1 MTYLLPYR
9 LSLSGASLNLF
20 KAKIPPGQLGH
31 KAGCRPYSVGLKL
44 KRLNSLE
51 RPACITPVLRTS
63 SRSQGVTDYGSRRA
77 VRLLRRMFTKGAGVL
92 LVGAEHSES
101 QTVSVTASVLALDT
115 DCKIHCRLYVQ
126 LLQRW
131 PSSTLDT

>member
-1 MTYLLPYR
+1 
-9 LSLSGASLNLF
+9 
-20 KAKIPPGQLGH
+20 
-31 KAGCRPYSVGLKL
+31 
-44 KRLNSLE
+44 
-51 RPACITPVLRTS
+51 
-63 SRSQGVTDYGSRRA
+63 
-77 VRLLRRMFTKGAGVL
+77 MFTKGAGVL